1 MADTTALMPLTLYMN
16 IKLTRERNTHMHIRI
31 KAFNEKSLLITYSVS
46 IENVVNS
53 IKLKVPGFT
62 NVA

>member
-1 MADTTALMPLTLYMN
+1 LKYKE
-16 IKLTRERNTHMHIRI
+16 IKLLCQTPHKETRDRDTHMHIRI
-31 KAFNEKSLLITYSVS
+31 KAFNEKTLLITYSMS

-53 IKLKVPGFT
+53 IKLKVPGST